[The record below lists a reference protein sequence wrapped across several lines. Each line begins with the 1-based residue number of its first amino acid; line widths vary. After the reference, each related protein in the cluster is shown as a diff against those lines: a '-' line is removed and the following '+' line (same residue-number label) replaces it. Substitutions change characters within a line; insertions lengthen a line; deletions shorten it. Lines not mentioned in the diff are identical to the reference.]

1 MLHIVQLLSHMD
13 RSRFKH
19 DQMTFDLKVGMEG
32 VAEEKGI
39 APAKI

>member
-1 MLHIVQLLSHMD
+1 MVRLGQPLLPME
-13 RSRFKH
+13 RYEFKH
-19 DQMTFDLKVGMEG
+19 DQMTSSRETGMEG